1 MNKKISLGLAI
12 SLVAIASAVTFI
24 LTSFFSLQSYNK
36 KVVDVN
42 EKAKKYNSLQ
52 HLDSFVREHY
62 NGDIDEKDLN
72 NGILKGYVSGLGDK
86 FSEYLSQD
94 EYLDEQTV
102 NAGEQIGLGLTL
114 TEDSSGY
121 ILIENVLEDSP
132 AAESGLVSGDVITSV
147 AGIDVKET
155 GFDEAMEAMKGSEG
169 STVELTVRHNGVDT
183 NYTFTRRSIEVVS
196 VTGSLVDGYIGYIKI
211 DGFKQNTPEQF
222 VETLQRLTSNGAEA
236 LLFDVRDTS
245 EGVIDSVQECL
256 DPLLPEGIIATAE
269 YKDGHT
275 ETIVYSDES
284 AIKLPM
290 AVLVNKNTSNVA
302 ELFAA
307 ALKDVNG
314 AQLIGIKTSGNGSL
328 QEITDFENGGAVKLT
343 VAEIKTASEKSYNK
357 VGLSPDVVVENE
369 NENVDSQYNKAIENL
384 TLTLNGQ

>member
-52 HLDSFVREHY
+52 HLDSFVREHF

-94 EYLDEQTV
+94 EYIDEQTV

-114 TEDSSGY
+114 TEDASGY

-183 NYTFTRRSIEVVS
+183 SYTFTRRSIEVVS
-196 VTGSLVDGYIGYIKI
+196 VTGTLVDGYIGYIKI

-369 NENVDSQYNKAIENL
+369 TENVDSQYNKAIESL
-384 TLTLNGQ
+384 TLILNGQ

>member
-52 HLDSFVREHY
+52 HLDSFVREHF

-94 EYLDEQTV
+94 EYIDEQTV

-114 TEDSSGY
+114 TEDASGY

-183 NYTFTRRSIEVVS
+183 SYTFTRRSIEVVS
-196 VTGSLVDGYIGYIKI
+196 VTGTLVDGYIGYIKI

-357 VGLSPDVVVENE
+357 VGLAPDVVVENE
-369 NENVDSQYNKAIENL
+369 TENVDSQYNKAIESL
-384 TLTLNGQ
+384 TLILNGQ

>member
-121 ILIENVLEDSP
+121 ILIENVLEESP

-196 VTGSLVDGYIGYIKI
+196 VTGTLVDGYIGYIKI

-307 ALKDVNG
+307 ALKDVNN

-369 NENVDSQYNKAIENL
+369 NENVDSQYNKAIESL

>member
-196 VTGSLVDGYIGYIKI
+196 VTGTLVDGYIGYIKI

-284 AIKLPM
+284 ALKLPM

-307 ALKDVNG
+307 ALKDVNN

>member
-62 NGDIDEKDLN
+62 NGDIDEKNLN

-196 VTGSLVDGYIGYIKI
+196 VTGTLVDGYIGYIKI

-307 ALKDVNG
+307 ALKDVNN

>member
-369 NENVDSQYNKAIENL
+369 NENVDLQYNKAIENL

>member
-196 VTGSLVDGYIGYIKI
+196 VTGTLVDGYIGYIKI

-307 ALKDVNG
+307 ALKDVNN

>member
-52 HLDSFVREHY
+52 HLDSFVREHF

-86 FSEYLSQD
+86 FSEYISQD
-94 EYLDEQTV
+94 EYIDEQTV

-183 NYTFTRRSIEVVS
+183 SYTFTRRSIEVVS
-196 VTGSLVDGYIGYIKI
+196 VTGTLVDGYIGYIKI

-369 NENVDSQYNKAIENL
+369 TENVDSQYNKAIESL
-384 TLTLNGQ
+384 TLILNGQ

>member
-196 VTGSLVDGYIGYIKI
+196 VTGTLVDGYIGYIKI

-307 ALKDVNG
+307 ALKDVNN

-369 NENVDSQYNKAIENL
+369 NENVDSQYNKAIESL

>member
-1 MNKKISLGLAI
+1 
-12 SLVAIASAVTFI
+12 
-24 LTSFFSLQSYNK
+24 
-36 KVVDVN
+36 
-42 EKAKKYNSLQ
+42 
-52 HLDSFVREHY
+52 
-62 NGDIDEKDLN
+62 
-72 NGILKGYVSGLGDK
+72 
-86 FSEYLSQD
+86 
-94 EYLDEQTV
+94 
-102 NAGEQIGLGLTL
+102 
-114 TEDSSGY
+114 
-121 ILIENVLEDSP
+121 
-132 AAESGLVSGDVITSV
+132 
-147 AGIDVKET
+147 
-155 GFDEAMEAMKGSEG
+155 MEAMKGSEG

-369 NENVDSQYNKAIENL
+369 NENVDSQYNKAIESL

>member
-183 NYTFTRRSIEVVS
+183 SYTFTRRSIEVVS
-196 VTGSLVDGYIGYIKI
+196 VTGTLVDGYIGYIKI

-307 ALKDVNG
+307 ALKDVNN

>member
-24 LTSFFSLQSYNK
+24 LTSVFSLQSYNK

-62 NGDIDEKDLN
+62 NGDIDEKVLN

-196 VTGSLVDGYIGYIKI
+196 VTGTLVDGYIGYIKI

-307 ALKDVNG
+307 ALKDVNN

>member
-196 VTGSLVDGYIGYIKI
+196 VTGTLVDGYIGYIKI

-307 ALKDVNG
+307 ALKDINN

-369 NENVDSQYNKAIENL
+369 NENVDSQYNKAIESL

>member
-183 NYTFTRRSIEVVS
+183 SYTFTRRSIEVVS
-196 VTGSLVDGYIGYIKI
+196 VTGTLVDGYIGYIKI

-236 LLFDVRDTS
+236 
-245 EGVIDSVQECL
+245 
-256 DPLLPEGIIATAE
+256 
-269 YKDGHT
+269 
-275 ETIVYSDES
+275 
-284 AIKLPM
+284 
-290 AVLVNKNTSNVA
+290 
-302 ELFAA
+302 
-307 ALKDVNG
+307 
-314 AQLIGIKTSGNGSL
+314 
-328 QEITDFENGGAVKLT
+328 
-343 VAEIKTASEKSYNK
+343 
-357 VGLSPDVVVENE
+357 
-369 NENVDSQYNKAIENL
+369 
-384 TLTLNGQ
+384 

>member
-62 NGDIDEKDLN
+62 NGDIDEKNLN

-196 VTGSLVDGYIGYIKI
+196 VTGTLVDGYIGYIKI

-307 ALKDVNG
+307 ALKDVNN

-369 NENVDSQYNKAIENL
+369 NENVDSQYNKAIESL

>member
-196 VTGSLVDGYIGYIKI
+196 VTGTLVDGYIGYIKI

-369 NENVDSQYNKAIENL
+369 NENVDSQYNKAIESL

>member
-196 VTGSLVDGYIGYIKI
+196 VTGTLVDGYIGYIKI

-222 VETLQRLTSNGAEA
+222 IETLQRLTSNGAEA

-307 ALKDVNG
+307 ALKDVNN